1 MKDETGKVVFDEDEQ
16 KEVDRIVG
24 ERLSREGIHDMKE
37 IMEHLKP
44 FGYEGTPAQIKAAIK
59 ADAEQFVDQ
68 LKEIEK
74 QQALEQLQQQAKDTG
89 TTPEL
94 LATIKALQ
102 DDMSAI
108 KNKSKAAEDAVNQR
122 IASEKM
128 FDEQVKYFG
137 ECEDTKD
144 IDITKLNENPKFVRF
159 LSKQRPTG
167 KKDFLVEVYKDFVE
181 LVGGAEVEAA
191 AKIQANIDRSTSSG
205 RGTSSDG
212 AGSLTADEKA
222 FVDDHNRRYP
232 HMKMTYKEFSERKRK

>member
-44 FGYEGTPAQIKAAIK
+44 FGYTGTPAEIKAAVK
-59 ADAEQFVDQ
+59 ADAEDFVNQ
-68 LKEIEK
+68 LKESEK
-74 QQALEQLQQQAKDTG
+74 QQTLEQLQQQARDTG

-108 KNKSKAAEDAVNQR
+108 KGKTKAVEDAENQR
-122 IASEKM
+122 IANEKM
-128 FDEQVKYFG
+128 LDTQIEFFKNS
-137 ECEDTKD
+137 EDTKD
-144 IDITKLNENPKFVRF
+144 IDLGKLNENQKFVKF
-159 LSKQRPTG
+159 LSKQKPTG
-167 KKDFLVEVYKDFVE
+167 KPDFLVEAYKDFVE
-181 LVGGAEVEAA
+181 LVGGAEAEAI
-191 AKIQANIDRSTSSG
+191 AKIQLNQDRSTSSG
-205 RGTSSDG
+205 RRTGNDG
-212 AGSLTADEKA
+212 AGHLTPDEKA

-232 HMKMTYKEFSERKRK
+232 HMKMTYQEFSERKRR

>member
-68 LKEIEK
+68 LKESEK

-108 KNKSKAAEDAVNQR
+108 KNKNKAAEDAANQR
-122 IASEKM
+122 VATQKM
-128 FDEQVKYFG
+128 QDEQLKYFA

-144 IDITKLNENPKFVRF
+144 IDLKTLNDDPKFVKF
-159 LSKQRPTG
+159 LSKQKQTWT
-167 KKDFLVEVYKDFVE
+167 KEWLVEAWKDYVE
-181 LVGGAEVEAA
+181 LVGGAEAEAA